1 MEEADNTK
9 GNNPSESLHVT
20 EVSLPKDEYEI
31 KSLFETKKNIKPDLE
46 SGTQVSYADNSIS
59 YQPREDQS
67 ELSILEGNLT
77 LMPPSS
83 PSHVK
88 PAETLEPFID
98 TSPLVLADSEK
109 SMLEEEKPKEYD
121 AVLLNP
127 SIDLLGDIIV
137 SPNKDNTNEDYFT
150 LPPEVWVSD
159 ESLNPLVQP
168 DFGGHVQDD
177 VSNNLVSLNDH
188 DEPQDK
194 VSSNH
199 PLDKV
204 SGDHSLDKVSSDQP
218 LDKVSNH
225 LVTPGSIDQP
235 LDKVS
240 NHLMTPGSIDQP
252 IAKVSN
258 SSLTSD
264 DISQQISEVPIQSVS
279 LDDIDQPLTKA
290 STLLLASDDDASR
303 RLAKISTFTAKPSAS
318 FPSKH
323 SDNGGIN
330 RVQIDTAM
338 PIESVKHA
346 VSKFGG
352 IVDWK
357 AHREQTVER
366 RKCIDQE
373 LEKLQEEIPI
383 FKQQYES
390 SEEAKVQVLKELDS
404 TRRLIEELKLN
415 LERAKTEEQQAR
427 QDSELAKLRVEE
439 MEQGIADE
447 ASIATK
453 AQLEVAKARHASA
466 VYELQTVRSELEQL
480 REDYTVLV
488 SERDVAVKKAEGA
501 ISESKEVEKLVEDL
515 TVELITMKQSLEAAH
530 AAHLEAEDHRIGAD
544 LDRERDTLYWEEE
557 VKKAEVEL
565 ERLNQQILS
574 AKDLKSELDNSLSLL
589 HDLKAELAAYME
601 TKPQQQE
608 TDGKRTH
615 CEIQAA
621 VESTRREIEEVKV
634 QVEKVA
640 TEVNLLKVTAT
651 SLNSEL
657 EKEKAELITAQQ
669 REEMASISATSIEAE
684 LNRTKSAISLALIKE
699 KEAKEKMV
707 ERTKQLQV
715 VSQDAERAKSI
726 AEATHAMLCRAK
738 EEAEQAKAGQNTIES
753 QLLSVHKEIEAA
765 KASEKLA
772 LAAMDVLE
780 ESESARKNNEGDSPT
795 GVKIS
800 LEDYYELSKQA
811 HAAEDESNTRVTA
824 AISQID
830 VAKESEL
837 KSMKKLE
844 DVNHELDEKR
854 KVLEAAL
861 RKAEEA
867 KDAKLSMEQELRK
880 WREVHEERR
889 KTSESINRNNNSPRI
904 SIEDRIG
911 LETSSTL
918 HHRSPKG
925 GLNESG
931 HEDSLVHESGVE
943 NEPSSEVTKSTKKK
957 RRSFFPRIFMFLAR
971 KKTSKTT

>member
-20 EVSLPKDEYEI
+20 EVSLPKDEDEI
-31 KSLFETKKNIKPDLE
+31 KSLFETEKNIKPDLE
-46 SGTQVSYADNSIS
+46 SRTQVSYADNSIS

-67 ELSILEGNLT
+67 GLSILEGNLT

-98 TSPLVLADSEK
+98 ASPLVLADSEK
-109 SMLEEEKPKEYD
+109 SMLEEEKPKEYV

-137 SPNKDNTNEDYFT
+137 SPNKDNSNEDYFT
-150 LPPEVWVSD
+150 LPPEVRVSD

-225 LVTPGSIDQP
+225 LVTPDSIDQP
-235 LDKVS
+235 V
-240 NHLMTPGSIDQP
+240 
-252 IAKVSN
+252 AKVSN
-258 SSLTSD
+258 SSLMSG
-264 DISQQISEVPIQSVS
+264 DIGQQKSEVHIQSVS

-390 SEEAKVQVLKELDS
+390 SEEAKVQALKELDS

-488 SERDVAVKKAEGA
+488 SERDAAVKKADGA

-557 VKKAEVEL
+557 VKKAEVEI

-574 AKDLKSELDNSLSLL
+574 AKNLKSELDTSLSLL

-601 TKPQQQE
+601 TKPQQQG

-621 VESTRREIEEVKV
+621 VESTRREIEEVNF

-640 TEVNLLKVTAT
+640 TEVNLLKVTT
-651 SLNSEL
+651 TTLKSEL
-657 EKEKAELITAQQ
+657 EKEKAELVTAQQ
-669 REEMASISATSIEAE
+669 REEMASISAASIEAE

-715 VSQDAERAKSI
+715 VSQDAKRAKSL
-726 AEATHAMLCRAK
+726 AEATHAVLCRAK

-867 KDAKLSMEQELRK
+867 KEAKLSMEQELRK

-925 GLNESG
+925 GINESG